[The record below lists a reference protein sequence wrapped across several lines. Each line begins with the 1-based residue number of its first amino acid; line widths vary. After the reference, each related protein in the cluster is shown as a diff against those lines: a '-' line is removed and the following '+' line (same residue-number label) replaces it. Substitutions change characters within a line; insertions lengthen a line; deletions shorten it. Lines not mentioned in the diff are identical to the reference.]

1 MVSAGNVFLHL
12 SWIAPLVLLI
22 AFLSSPRFRGDMAE
36 SRVRRLL
43 AAGLEKNLYTT
54 FNDLVLPSAG
64 GTTTIDHVIVSR
76 FGIFVIES
84 CFARGWISG
93 SAVQARWRQHRWP
106 RSTQFDN
113 PVHRNRLQLEALQR
127 LLDYP
132 ARVFVP
138 IVVLVGHKG
147 FRKPPPECVVD
158 PERLLAAIRKKGHHE
173 LTPEQANEALQ
184 RISAARLRSPRGR
197 VPDRWVLLRGALA
210 LILLAGL
217 WLAFR
222 DDLGNIADRLDQAQE
237 RRAAPEQFHPD
248 GSRKTEREIWEDSL
262 RCAMSPDT
270 GRCSCYEPDGGRADV
285 SAATCRDL
293 ATRGSILER

>member
-22 AFLSSPRFRGDMAE
+22 AFMSSPRFRGDIAE

-43 AAGLEKNLYTT
+43 AAGLGKNLYTT
-54 FNDLVLPSAG
+54 FNDLVVPSGG
-64 GTTTIDHVIVSR
+64 GTTAIDHVIVSR

-84 CFARGWISG
+84 CFVRGWISG
-93 SAVQARWRQHRWP
+93 TAVQAQWRQHRWP
-106 RSTQFDN
+106 RPRQFDN

-132 ARVFVP
+132 ARAFIP

-147 FRKPPPECVVD
+147 VKTPMPETVVE
-158 PERLLAAIRKKGHHE
+158 PERLLAAIRKRSRHE
-173 LTPEQANEALQ
+173 LTAEQANQALQ
-184 RISAARLRSPRGR
+184 KISAARLRPPEGWASK
-197 VPDRWVLLRGALA
+197 RWFLLRGALA

-222 DDLGNIADRLDQAQE
+222 DDLGRIAAELNQAQE
-237 RRAAPEQFHPD
+237 RRAAPELFHPD
-248 GSRKTEREIWEDSL
+248 GSPKTEREIWEDSL
-262 RCAMSPDT
+262 RCAHSPDT
-270 GRCSCYEPDGGRADV
+270 GRCSCIDPGGGRADV
-285 SAATCRDL
+285 SAETCRAL
-293 ATRGSILER
+293 ANRGSILER

>member
-1 MVSAGNVFLHL
+1 MV
-12 SWIAPLVLLI
+12 
-22 AFLSSPRFRGDMAE
+22 
-36 SRVRRLL
+36 
-43 AAGLEKNLYTT
+43 
-54 FNDLVLPSAG
+54 PSGG

-93 SAVQARWRQHRWP
+93 TAVQAQWRQHRWP
-106 RSTQFDN
+106 RPRQFDN

-132 ARVFVP
+132 ARVFIP

-147 FRKPPPECVVD
+147 FKTPMPETVVE
-158 PERLLAAIRKKGHHE
+158 PERLLAAIRRRSRHE
-173 LTPEQANEALQ
+173 LSAEQANEALLK
-184 RISAARLRSPRGR
+184 IGAARLRTPGGR
-197 VPDRWVLLRGALA
+197 ASNRWFLLRGALA

-222 DDLGNIADRLDQAQE
+222 DDLGRIAGELNQAQE
-237 RRAAPEQFHPD
+237 RRAAPELFHPD

-262 RCAMSPDT
+262 RCAYSPDT
-270 GRCSCYEPDGGRADV
+270 GRCSCYEPGGGRADV
-285 SAATCRDL
+285 SAEACRAL
-293 ATRGSILER
+293 ANRGSILER